1 MGDLGREL
9 MRGVVVGAG
18 NRLDEV
24 GQWLATLLTRLFTS
38 LPTCKKAKQ
47 DLKKPNASPT
57 SATGYGTS
65 TRIA

>member
-1 MGDLGREL
+1 

-47 DLKKPNASPT
+47 DLKKAQRF
-57 SATGYGTS
+57 AHVGYWVWNLDTDRV
-65 TRIA
+65 TY